1 MTIQAVFFDMGGT
14 IETYSFT
21 RQLRVE
27 ATPGIQQRLLSAGI
41 ELHLDNEELFELV
54 STGLKSYHNWCVE
67 NLDEYSSLR
76 VWRDY
81 ILRNYSIDIN
91 ALDDI
96 AEDLML
102 YIETHYYKRDMR
114 SEIPVVLKT
123 IQQMELK
130 IGMISNVNS
139 KGQVPTNL
147 KKYGIIGYF
156 YPIVLSSEYGRRKP
170 DPAIFHYAARLANVP
185 TSKCVYIGDR
195 VSRDIVGARKAGFHL
210 AVQIRHN
217 YKHGE
222 DDSGAEPDAVIDNM
236 TELLD
241 ILKSELLPVNAV
253 IRQESRIKAL
263 LFDAGDILYF
273 RPDRGKYFNE
283 FLAKHDLSGRKVLKS
298 DIVALRDQAF
308 QGLITQYQRRQNL
321 LKLYGVTDPVS
332 LELGHQAIQ
341 KDESNIQFF
350 EGVRETLIAL
360 KESGYLLG
368 VITDTANPVHVKLSW
383 FESGGFG
390 NVWDSIISS
399 QEVGMEKP
407 DPKIYMAALQQL
419 GLKADQAVFI
429 GHSPEELE
437 GARNCGIKTIAFNY
451 EDPTE
456 AEYHIENFAD
466 LLVVPFIGINNPAN
480 RQCK

>member
-14 IETYSFT
+14 IETYSYT

-27 ATPGIQQRLLSAGI
+27 ATPGISQILLSAGI
-41 ELHLDNEELFELV
+41 ELPLNNEQIFDLV

-67 NLDEYSSLR
+67 NLDEYSSRR
-76 VWRDY
+76 VWREY
-81 ILRNYSIDIN
+81 ILKNYSIDFN
-91 ALDDI
+91 ALDEI

-102 YIETHYYKRDMR
+102 YVETQYYQRDMR
-114 SEIPVVLKT
+114 SEIPVVLKA
-123 IQQMELK
+123 IQQMGLK

-147 KKYGIIGYF
+147 SEYGIIDYF

-185 TSKCVYIGDR
+185 TSECVYIGDR
-195 VSRDIVGARKAGFHL
+195 VSRDIIGARKAGFRL

-217 YKHGE
+217 FKHGE
-222 DDSGAEPDAVIDNM
+222 NDSGAEPDAVIDNM
-236 TELLD
+236 TEILD
-241 ILKSELLPVNAV
+241 ILKPELVSTNTV
-253 IRQESRIKAL
+253 IRQDVQIRAL
-263 LFDAGDILYF
+263 LFDAGDILYY
-273 RPDRGKYFNE
+273 RPNRSKYFNE
-283 FLAKHDLSGRKVLKS
+283 FLANHDLSGRKVLKS

-308 QGLITQYQRRQNL
+308 QGSITQCQRRQSL
-321 LKLYGVTDPVS
+321 LKLYGVTDPGS

-341 KDESNIQFF
+341 KDENNIKFF

-360 KESGYLLG
+360 KESGYFLG
-368 VITDTANPVHVKLSW
+368 VITDTANPVHIKLSW

-419 GLKADQAVFI
+419 GLQADQAVFI

-451 EDPTE
+451 EAPAKAD
-456 AEYHIENFAD
+456 YYIKNFAD
-466 LLVVPFIGINNPAN
+466 ILQVPFIGIISPKN
-480 RQCK
+480 R